1 MKKMQGS
8 SWGKLL
14 AVLLLLVTAFGA
26 GHFALKSIL
35 NLPYVAAEDWQE
47 TSQFD
52 RLLAERQEQLA
63 QLCQLDMELMSG
75 ELSFVQQER
84 KLRQYS
90 QLMEG
95 LR

>member
-1 MKKMQGS
+1 MQGS

-47 TSQFD
+47 T
-52 RLLAERQEQLA
+52 
-63 QLCQLDMELMSG
+63 
-75 ELSFVQQER
+75 
-84 KLRQYS
+84 
-90 QLMEG
+90 
-95 LR
+95 